1 MEEINAVPN
10 TKRRKERGKGQR
22 ENPPE
27 KGNDVLTLSHHTCLR
42 SSPTQRFQNVFQQK
56 TKSKSAIENVA
67 SYIQPIIILR
77 HRKERE

>member
-42 SSPTQRFQNVFQQK
+42 SSPTQRFQNVFA
-56 TKSKSAIENVA
+56 TKNKIKVSYRKRGIL
-67 SYIQPIIILR
+67 YIQPINIL
-77 HRKERE
+77 

>member
-27 KGNDVLTLSHHTCLR
+27 KGNDVLTLSHTTLVYARRQHNAFKMY
-42 SSPTQRFQNVFQQK
+42 SNKKQNQSQ
-56 TKSKSAIENVA
+56 
-67 SYIQPIIILR
+67 L
-77 HRKERE
+77 